1 MTFDQWLRSEKRGVV
16 DEWQVKLAREA
27 WHASATELC
36 RQLFELEPQI
46 QAYRELL
53 RVESGLKGKEYED
66 DEKTVLAYIVA
77 MLRSA
82 LEDNKCPSS

>member
-46 QAYRELL
+46 QVYRELL
-53 RVESGLKGKEYED
+53 RLEGKKYED
-66 DEKTVLAYIVA
+66 NEKTILAYIVA
-77 MLRSA
+77 MLRSVG
-82 LEDNKCPSS
+82 DDKRPSS